1 MELLEDGLIAF
12 FSAVGVTSCVWLIA
26 GALLGA
32 GRCRNPAVRLVLP
45 VYAPDAAACALACG
59 KAHAELG
66 AAFGL
71 LQNFFRIEVEEVR
84 IEPDF
89 LDQRAEKFALS
100 GQITAR
106 LLPLA
111 IAGLRMV
118 FRLADAKA
126 E

>member
-1 MELLEDGLIAF
+1 M
-12 FSAVGVTSCVWLIA
+12 
-26 GALLGA
+26 
-32 GRCRNPAVRLVLP
+32 RLVLP

-59 KAHAELG
+59 KAQAELG

-71 LQNFFRIEVEEVR
+71 LQNFFRIEVEEIR

-89 LDQRAEKFALS
+89 LDQRAEEFALS

-118 FRLADAKA
+118 FRLAGAKA